1 MTAVMTLETLLDRAQ
16 IEAVL
21 MAYTTALDERDW
33 SALEDVFTPEASADY
48 GVVGQFH
55 GREAVIDVV
64 RDFLQRCGPTQH
76 LLGNI
81 RLTVQGDEAQARCYI
96 QATHAGIGKHLG
108 QTMTLWGEYRD
119 RLERREEGW
128 RILHRELHV
137 QHVVGDVGVQ
147 LRA

>member
-1 MTAVMTLETLLDRAQ
+1 MGFGMTLETLLDRAR

-33 SALEDVFTPEASADY
+33 PALEDVFTAEASADY

-55 GREAVIDVV
+55 GREAVVAVV
-64 RDFLQRCGPTQH
+64 RDFLQRCGSTQH

-81 RLTVQGDEAQARCYI
+81 RTNVQGDEAQARCYI
-96 QATHAGIGKHLG
+96 QATHAGIGEHLG

-119 RLERREEGW
+119 RLERRAQGW
-128 RILHRELHV
+128 RIVHRELHV